1 VCLLFFLFRSGR
13 IVKAPDRRP
22 CQKHV
27 AAIRSWPDTNYVRPV
42 QRGVNV
48 GERKPVVV
56 DQRSGR
62 TAGIS
67 EAFLV
72 PCLEESMRISD
83 GGRGSYRDAPPDD

>member
-1 VCLLFFLFRSGR
+1 M
-13 IVKAPDRRP
+13 
-22 CQKHV
+22 
-27 AAIRSWPDTNYVRPV
+27 

-83 GGRGSYRDAPPDD
+83 GGRGSYRDAPPND